1 MDISAYLS
9 SINLFSDL
17 NPAEIGML
25 ANGAALA
32 TFDDGQTII
41 RTGETGRFLWVV
53 AQGKVKIIVPEADA
67 EQSVIAELGPGGV
80 FGEMS
85 IMTGEPAMADV
96 IATAR
101 CTLIKIQRSLFS
113 LAIIRN
119 AATLEKVA
127 KIITERLVQR
137 DRNEAEKTRLKTL
150 AMENKDPYDLNFSSV
165 HESIKILVINCGSS
179 SLKYSLFDTAN
190 SSPLIEGVVEKV
202 GTPKAFHKFKTEARA
217 AQSAVMADT
226 IQDAFCR
233 MTETLTSPALLREPI
248 IKDLNQIKVVGHR
261 VVHGGMKFASSVV
274 INDEVIAAISE
285 CATLAPLHNPYNLA
299 GIEQMKKLMPE
310 AVQVAVFDTA
320 FHQSMPQNAYLYALP
335 RNLYTEKHI
344 RRYGFHGTNHNFVAL
359 RAAMYF
365 KRPVGELKLISC
377 HLGNGT
383 SVCAIDHGR
392 SVDTSMGLT
401 PLEGIVMGTRG
412 GDIDPGVIVHLL
424 RGGMGVDDL
433 DKMLNKQSGLLGLSG
448 ISNDMREVLE
458 AADKG
463 DANAQST
470 ISVFCYRIKKY
481 IGSYIAALEGLDAL
495 IFTGGIGENS
505 AEIRARVCRGLE
517 QFGISLFDELNAKT
531 RSDRNSVKDISDATS
546 RVKVLV
552 IAADEERMIA
562 RESVHATKRFSVN
575 ENVEHFKA
583 KPIPLS
589 VSAHHVHLSKQDF
602 EALFGAG
609 RQLTPK
615 TPLSQ
620 PGQFAAEESVNLIG
634 PKGTVE
640 KVRILGPLRK
650 ESQVEISRTEE
661 FKLGIDAPIRNSGD
675 IEGTPGITLE
685 VAGKVAGEVAGN
697 RYKIPRGV
705 ICARRHIHM
714 SPEDALGFGVR
725 DGDTVMVRVPGKRE
739 LVYGDVTVRVH
750 PDFRLDMHLDTDEAN
765 AAEIDPGT
773 VGYIAG
779 IQSRAVT

>member
-9 SINLFSDL
+9 SVNLFSDL
-17 NPAEIGML
+17 TPAEIAML

-41 RTGETGRFLWVV
+41 KMGETGRFLWVV
-53 AQGKVKIIVPEADA
+53 AEGKVKVKIPDSATGESA
-67 EQSVIAELGPGGV
+67 EIAEIGPGGV

-96 IATAR
+96 IAAAHSA
-101 CTLIKIQRSLFS
+101 LIKIQRGLFS
-113 LAIIRN
+113 LAIIKN
-119 AATLEKVA
+119 PETLGKIA
-127 KIITERLVQR
+127 KIITLRLVQR
-137 DRNEAEKTRLKTL
+137 ERNETEKARLKTL

-190 SSPLIEGVVEKV
+190 SSPLIEGLVEKV
-202 GTPKAFHKFKTEARA
+202 GTPKAFHKFKTA
-217 AQSAVMADT
+217 AESGQSGVMADT

-233 MTETLTSPALLREPI
+233 MTETLTNPAKAL
-248 IKDLNQIKVVGHR
+248 IKDLSQIKAVGHR

-274 INDEVIAAISE
+274 INDEVIAAIKE

-299 GIEQMKKLMPE
+299 GIEQMKKLMPD
-310 AVQVAVFDTA
+310 ATQVAVFDTA
-320 FHQSMPQNAYLYALP
+320 FHQSMPESAFLYALP
-335 RNLYTEKHI
+335 RNLYTEKNI

-359 RAAMYF
+359 KAAMYF

-424 RGGMGVDDL
+424 RGGMNVDEL

-448 ISNDMREVLE
+448 VSNDMREVLE

-463 DANAQST
+463 NSNARGA

-517 QFGISLFDELNAKT
+517 QFGISLLDELNVKT
-531 RSDRNSVKDISDATS
+531 RSDRDNVKEVSEAAS
-546 RVKVLV
+546 RVKILV

-562 RESVHATKRFSVN
+562 RESIHATRRFRVN
-575 ENVEHFKA
+575 ENVEHFKT

-602 EALFGAG
+602 ESVFGVG
-609 RQLTPK
+609 KTLTPK
-615 TPLSQ
+615 APLSQ
-620 PGQFAAEESVNLIG
+620 PGQFAAEQTVNLVG
-634 PKGTVE
+634 PKGAIP

-675 IEGTPGITLE
+675 IEGTPGITLDVE
-685 VAGKVAGEVAGN
+685 GN
-697 RYKIPRGV
+697 KYKIAKGV

-725 DGDTVMVRVPGKRE
+725 DGDTVMVRVASKRE
-739 LVYGDVTVRVH
+739 LIYGDVVVRVH
-750 PDFRLDMHLDTDEAN
+750 PDYRLDMHLDTDEAN
-765 AAEIDPGT
+765 AAEIDTGT